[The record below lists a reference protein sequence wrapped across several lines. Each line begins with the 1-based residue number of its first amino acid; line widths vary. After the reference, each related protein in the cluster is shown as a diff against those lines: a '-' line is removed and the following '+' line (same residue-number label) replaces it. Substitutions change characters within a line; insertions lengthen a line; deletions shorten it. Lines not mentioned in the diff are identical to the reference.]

1 MAESSTKKSI
11 AVLGAGASGLYFLNY
26 FKNIASGDY
35 SITVYE
41 KLSSCGKKLTV
52 TGNGKCNFTNLKL
65 KQNNYDECFN
75 LYNLNNEKV
84 ELLENVFKSHSVDN
98 IIEFLDSI
106 GLPSY
111 EKDGYVY
118 PLCNQARVFRD
129 ILYSN
134 IDFSHVV
141 IKENCEVIDISYD
154 NNKYKI
160 KSTNG
165 TDVFDYV
172 VCALGSPAY
181 YQDNKNNIKNIFKNL
196 DINILDF
203 HPSLLPIKA
212 IGVDGFL
219 ENTSGVRT
227 YSTLKLFINKKLIHK
242 EEGEL
247 QLTKDYFSGIVA
259 FNINSYVSKYF
270 SCGGSKDGIYIEID
284 FLPSYTEDK
293 LKIEIENRKTNFSK
307 NKTDELLYGLLNDKL
322 AQEIIHISGNNT
334 DEIIK
339 NIKHFM
345 IVPVQNNNFK
355 NAQSSIG
362 GVDVLEIDNKTLES
376 KKYKNLFF
384 AGECTDIDGLCGG
397 YNLSFAFASSAVI
410 AKSVASSTASK
421 M

>member
-75 LYNLNNEKV
+75 LYNLNNEKG
-84 ELLENVFKSHSVDN
+84 ELLKNVFKSHSVDN

-111 EKDGYVY
+111 DKESYVY
-118 PLCNQARVFRD
+118 PLCNQARIFRD

-134 IDFSHVV
+134 IDFSHVR
-141 IKENCEVIDISYD
+141 IKENCEVCDISYD
-154 NNKYKI
+154 NYKYII
-160 KSTNG
+160 KSSDDCET
-165 TDVFDYV
+165 FDYCI
-172 VCALGSPAY
+172 CALGSPAY
-181 YQDNKNNIKNIFKNL
+181 YQDDKNNIKNIFKNL
-196 DINILDF
+196 DIKILDF
-203 HPSLLPIKA
+203 YPSLLPIKVS
-212 IGVDGFL
+212 GLDKFL
-219 ENTSGVRT
+219 ENASGVRT
-227 YSTLKLFINKKLIHK
+227 YSTIKLFIDKKLVKK

-247 QLTKDYFSGIVA
+247 QITKDSFSGILA

-293 LKIEIENRKTNFSK
+293 LKSEIERRKNCFSK
-307 NKTDELLYGLLNDKL
+307 NKNDELLYGLLNDKL
-322 AQEIIHISGNNT
+322 AKEIMHSSGNST
-334 DEIIK
+334 DEII
-339 NIKHFM
+339 NTIKHF
-345 IVPVQNNNFK
+345 IVVPVQNNNFK

-362 GVDVLEIDNKTLES
+362 GVDVSEIDNKTLES

-384 AGECTDIDGLCGG
+384 AGECIDIDGLCGG

-410 AKSVASSTASK
+410 AKHLASST
-421 M
+421 